1 MKIAFLLAGL
11 LFVLNVWAGDV
22 APVRLTFDKGKVG
35 ELPPGWKSGV
45 TGQGASES
53 TWKLVQDKTAPG
65 GPLVL
70 FQTSKNPRA
79 TFNVCLAQAGGK
91 HKDIDISIALKAIA
105 GEADQGGG
113 ILWRARD
120 KDNFYI
126 VRFNPLEQNFWL
138 YKTVAGKRMSL
149 VKVDAKGE
157 AGKWHTIRVVPTPR
171 PTFPISGS
179 PPRRNDRFLHFAT
192 TKQGDSH
199 ERHAK
204 DWHGPRSCG
213 PGFRDDLVTRRRS
226 RQQAGCR

>member
-157 AGKWHTIRVVPTPR
+157 AGKWHTIRVVHKGNKIQCYFNGKMLIEHTDD
-171 PTFPISGS
+171 TFTEAGLVGLWSKADAQTYFSDI
-179 PPRRNDRFLHFAT
+179 RIV
-192 TKQGDSH
+192 
-199 ERHAK
+199 AK
-204 DWHGPRSCG
+204 KE
-213 PGFRDDLVTRRRS
+213 
-226 RQQAGCR
+226 